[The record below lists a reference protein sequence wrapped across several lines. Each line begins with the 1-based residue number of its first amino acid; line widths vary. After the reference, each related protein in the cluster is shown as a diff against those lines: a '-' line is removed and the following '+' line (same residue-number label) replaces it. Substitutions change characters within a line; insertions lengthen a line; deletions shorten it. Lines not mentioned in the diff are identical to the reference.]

1 MGGGGGG
8 GGGWHLCASHVC
20 CKGKSN
26 GCEKVTLEYLIP
38 SGRRLVDP
46 LSKVSHC
53 PPDAKLALAQP
64 ILGPHIWTPSK
75 DTVN

>member
-1 MGGGGGG
+1 MIISILRGGGGGG
-8 GGGWHLCASHVC
+8 GGGWHLCAS
-20 CKGKSN
+20 KGKSN

-53 PPDAKLALAQP
+53 PPDAKLAP

-75 DTVN
+75 ATVN

>member
-1 MGGGGGG
+1 MTELFPFIPSLGITTNEISCIYSKGWGGGGGVG
-8 GGGWHLCASHVC
+8 SHVC

-46 LSKVSHC
+46 LSKVSPC
-53 PPDAKLALAQP
+53 PPDAKLAP
-64 ILGPHIWTPSK
+64 
-75 DTVN
+75 